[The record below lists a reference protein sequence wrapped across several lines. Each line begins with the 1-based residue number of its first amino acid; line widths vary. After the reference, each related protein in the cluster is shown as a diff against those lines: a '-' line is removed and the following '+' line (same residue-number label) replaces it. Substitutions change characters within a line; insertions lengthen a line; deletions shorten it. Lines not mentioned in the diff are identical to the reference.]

1 MPAILRDRR
10 VTLPVGA
17 VLLVVAPLLLHGQ
30 EYLLRLCNEVLLN
43 AVIILGFLI
52 ILGFTK
58 QFSLGQVAFYGIGAY
73 TVALLTASA
82 GWNFF
87 LALPVAGLLAGA
99 LAVLVGIPCVRF
111 EGPWFAL
118 VTFAFAEIV
127 RILMIRWKEV
137 TGGAQGFYNIP
148 RPTLGGLQLT
158 GEFHYIYLFLVLAG
172 AAVALAVHL
181 QRSPFGRL
189 WLAIGDTPHMVAAM
203 GTNVALHRILA
214 FFVGSVLAGLAGGLF
229 AGYTTFISPDSFTI
243 NHTIYFLT
251 ILVVGGLESIPG
263 AILSVA
269 MFTLLSNYL
278 LAFYPWDLLLQGLTI
293 VLFMNF
299 LPRGLGSL
307 ATRLLGAA
315 ENRPGAA
322 AREG

>member
-1 MPAILRDRR
+1 MSAILRDRR
-10 VTLPVGA
+10 LTLPAGA
-17 VLLVVAPLLLHGQ
+17 ALLVVLPLLLRGQ
-30 EYLLRLCNEVLLN
+30 EYLLRLCNELLLN
-43 AVIILGFLI
+43 VVVILGFLI
-52 ILGFTK
+52 ILGLTK

-99 LAVLVGIPCVRF
+99 LAILVGIPCVRF

-118 VTFAFAEIV
+118 VTFAFAEIA
-127 RILMIRWKEV
+127 RILMIRWKGV

-148 RPTLGGLQLT
+148 RPTLGGVQLT
-158 GEFHYIYLFLVLAG
+158 GEFHYIYLFLLVAG
-172 AAVALAVHL
+172 VAVALTVHL
-181 QRSPFGRL
+181 RLSPLGRL
-189 WLAIGDTPHMVAAM
+189 WLAIGDAPHMVAAM

-214 FFVGSVLAGLAGGLF
+214 FFIGSVLAGLAGGLF
-229 AGYTTFISPDSFTI
+229 AGYATFISPESFTI

-263 AILSVA
+263 ALLSVA
-269 MFTLLSNYL
+269 VFTLLSNYL

-307 ATRLLGAA
+307 AARLLGTADSQPRTVA
-315 ENRPGAA
+315 KKA
-322 AREG
+322 